1 MMRVY
6 PFIACALLA
15 AWPLGGFAQ
24 SASEQPPQEEAVWP
38 VLVYTST
45 TTLGLGSSVGTT
57 VGLISILQS
66 PNRSAAQRAELLRSY
81 LIDGQPAL
89 SAAAALGGGEAVDVL
104 AMIFEWE
111 QEERAAL
118 GRLLR
123 RERRAV
129 VELAALAVE
138 DDAALLALC
147 QMFEREL

>member
-1 MMRVY
+1 
-6 PFIACALLA
+6 
-15 AWPLGGFAQ
+15 
-24 SASEQPPQEEAVWP
+24 

-66 PNRSAAQRAELLRSY
+66 PNKSAAQRAELLRSY

>member
-1 MMRVY
+1 
-6 PFIACALLA
+6 
-15 AWPLGGFAQ
+15 
-24 SASEQPPQEEAVWP
+24 
-38 VLVYTST
+38 
-45 TTLGLGSSVGTT
+45 
-57 VGLISILQS
+57 
-66 PNRSAAQRAELLRSY
+66 
-81 LIDGQPAL
+81 
-89 SAAAALGGGEAVDVL
+89 VL